1 MASDRGLPWHRDR
14 VIALGNHQLEA
25 IPAQDGKRQANCF
38 QHDLTLAEPGDM
50 LIPVMQT
57 LHRFVPTTCT
67 QGRRVLRADHADFD
81 LPEPLAATIEMG
93 VIARAPSQFPAH

>member
-1 MASDRGLPWHRDR
+1 
-14 VIALGNHQLEA
+14 
-25 IPAQDGKRQANCF
+25 
-38 QHDLTLAEPGDM
+38 M